1 MPLKLVIFDMD
12 GTLLVQAL
20 DFDAIRQAL
29 GIPSPRPI
37 LEAMNAMPEPARAR
51 LFAILDRFEAEAAA
65 RSELMPGAREILGWL
80 RGRGIRTAVL
90 TRNSRLSV
98 DAAVRRHRLDF
109 DAVVT
114 REEHAPKPC
123 PDGVN
128 HLMGLF
134 DAGPAETVVVGDYR
148 YDIEAGRAAGARTI
162 ALLAQPK
169 PWAAEATW
177 VAATL
182 GKVLAIL
189 KDLAEEP

>member
-1 MPLKLVIFDMD
+1 MPLKLVIFDLD
-12 GTLLVQAL
+12 GTLLVQTL

-29 GIPSPRPI
+29 GIPAPKPI
-37 LEAMNAMPEPARAR
+37 LEAMNAMREPDRAR
-51 LFAILDRFEAEAAA
+51 LFAVLDRFEAEAAA

-80 RGRGIRTAVL
+80 RGRGIPTAVL

-98 DAAVRRHRLDF
+98 DAAVRRHRLAF

-123 PDGVN
+123 PDGVH

-134 DAGPAETVVVGDYR
+134 DAGAAETVVVGDYR
-148 YDIEAGRAAGARTI
+148 YDIEAGRAAGVRTI

-182 GKVLAIL
+182 DEVRAIL
-189 KDLAEEP
+189 ERLADEP